1 MPTVRGWRLWE
12 GVPWKQVELKMSMPE
27 HYQGVLLESP
37 PVKGKRKKQ
46 AWTEGEVRLH
56 AVAEALVN
64 PTGSFESRT
73 AL

>member
-1 MPTVRGWRLWE
+1 
-12 GVPWKQVELKMSMPE
+12 MSMQE

-37 PVKGKRKKQ
+37 PIKGKRKKQ
-46 AWTEGEVRLH
+46 AWTEGEVKLH